1 VEDVLGSIALIASE
15 KHHVISLHSR
25 DPAFAVKF
33 KKRLLLGLKTGGD
46 IWERLISGQLFLLA
60 RHSYTCCASLFGFDL
75 MEHLYGLGKV
85 GLEVAAHDVED
96 LDQHGMPQ
104 GVEDLVALLPIRDQ
118 LPGTQDCQMLGKVG
132 LLDGQ
137 AFLNLTGRKF
147 TVSQRFNYGDSGGVR
162 ESLKNVGFV
171 GAQLVLHYPIVFDI
185 SNISKQY

>member
-1 VEDVLGSIALIASE
+1 MKDILGSIALVTSE
-15 KHHVISLHSR
+15 KKYIIPLNGCN
-25 DPAFAVKF
+25 PAFAVKLE
-33 KKRLLLGLKTGGD
+33 KRLMLGLKTGGY

-60 RHSYTCCASLFGFDL
+60 RDNHIWCASLFGFDL

-118 LPGTQDCQMLGKVG
+118 LPGTKDCQMLGKVG

-171 GAQLVLHYPIVFDI
+171 GAQLVLHCPIIFDI
-185 SNISKQY
+185 SNISKQD